1 MWSKAAAP
9 FVLVIALVLT
19 TGRPSAAPQVG
30 PLDLSGSLNGAPYRI
45 KVPAVWNGTLL
56 VWVHGY
62 RDKADHPGEIDDRT
76 AELAPSAAL
85 EAPLLAQGFA
95 LAGSAFKDNGW
106 AIEDGIKDTK
116 NLVAFFR
123 DTIAIP
129 DYTILGAASFS
140 TLIAY
145 DSMAR
150 FGGLYDGAITAC
162 GAGAG
167 ATRTW
172 DTSADLLIVYDT
184 VFGALSSWGTAADVR
199 DDLDFETEVFPKLL
213 QEVANP
219 ANFPKFEFL
228 RLVLGIPGRGLTP
241 PPPPDFFPGWVFSD
255 MFFATEARA
264 ELERRARGPVV
275 ETVGHVYEVT
285 AAESAYLVALG
296 VPPAI
301 IDGWLAAMN
310 TQTGIVAPV
319 SSRNYLERNA
329 DFDGNFRAP
338 VLSIHTIIDPLLPVS
353 HEAALLDTV
362 RTNREDNL
370 FQAYTSGTAHCEF
383 TGPQLL
389 TAVGA
394 MDVWARTGVRPTA
407 ASFPGALG
415 FVSNFAPPPFPQP

>member
-1 MWSKAAAP
+1 MWSKAVAP

-45 KVPAVWNGTLL
+45 RVPAVWNGTLL

-62 RDKADHPGEIDDRT
+62 RDKADHPGEIDNRT
-76 AELAPSAAL
+76 ADLAPSVAL
-85 EAPLLAQGFA
+85 EAPLLAQGYA

-106 AIEDGIKDTK
+106 AIEEGLKDTK
-116 NLVAFFR
+116 NLVTFFR

-129 DYTILGAASFS
+129 DYTILGSASFS

-145 DSMAR
+145 DSMSK

-172 DTSADLLIVYDT
+172 DSTADLLIAYGT
-184 VFGALSSWGTAADVR
+184 VFGAPPSWGTAADVR
-199 DDLDFETEVFPKLL
+199 DDLDFETEVLPKLSS
-213 QEVANP
+213 EVINI

-241 PPPPDFFPGWVFSD
+241 PPPPSFFPGWVLSD

-285 AAESAYLVALG
+285 AAERAYLAGLG
-296 VPPAI
+296 VPLAV

-310 TQTGIVAPV
+310 TQTGIVAPQFV
-319 SSRNYLERNA
+319 AQLSRAERRFQRQFQGPGVVA
-329 DFDGNFRAP
+329 
-338 VLSIHTIIDPLLPVS
+338 S
-353 HEAALLDTV
+353 HDHRPASARLA
-362 RTNREDNL
+362 R
-370 FQAYTSGTAHCEF
+370 G
-383 TGPQLL
+383 GP
-389 TAVGA
+389 
-394 MDVWARTGVRPTA
+394 ARHGQKQ
-407 ASFPGALG
+407 PGGQSVPGLHL
-415 FVSNFAPPPFPQP
+415 